1 VGVWGCGRF
10 WVGWLSEVVE
20 GVDVTCVVGVVEDGR
35 TYIGADAAGVNGYE
49 ARASKVPKVFVN
61 GLFVI
66 GYTTSFRM
74 GQILQHQLRVAPQGP
89 EGEMEYLVCTF
100 VEAVRGCLKE
110 YGFSRV
116 ENNVEEGG
124 FFLVGYKGRLYGVE
138 GDFQVQAMAD
148 EVMAIGCGRGY
159 ALGAL
164 KALEVV
170 PARERVVRALE
181 VAAYYSGGVMGP
193 FSVVESKE

>member
-1 VGVWGCGRF
+1 M
-10 WVGWLSEVVE
+10 
-20 GVDVTCVVGVVEDGR
+20 TCVVGVVEGER
-35 TYIGADAAGVNGYE
+35 VYIGADAAGADGWEVRE
-49 ARASKVPKVFVN
+49 SRVPKVFAN
-61 GLFVI
+61 GPFVI

-74 GQILQHQLRVAPQGP
+74 GQILHYHLQVAPQGS

-100 VEAVRGCLKE
+100 VEAVRGCLKG
-110 YGFSRV
+110 YGFSKV

-124 FFLVGYKGRLYGVE
+124 FFLVGYKGGLYGVE
-138 GDFQVQAMAD
+138 GDFQVQAVAD
-148 EVMAIGCGRGY
+148 GVMAIGCGRGY

-164 KALEVV
+164 RALETM

-193 FSVVESKE
+193 FSVLESSRG

>member
-1 VGVWGCGRF
+1 M
-10 WVGWLSEVVE
+10 
-20 GVDVTCVVGVVEDGR
+20 TCVVGVVEGER
-35 TYIGADAAGVNGYE
+35 VYIGADAAGVNGWE
-49 ARASKVPKVFVN
+49 VRESTVPKMFVN
-61 GLFVI
+61 GAFVI

-74 GQILQHQLRVAPQGP
+74 GQILQHHLRVTPQGT
-89 EGEMEYLVCTF
+89 EDEMEYMVCTF

-110 YGFSRV
+110 YGFSKV

-138 GDFQVQAMAD
+138 RDFQVNASADGIEAM
-148 EVMAIGCGRGY
+148 GCGRQY

-164 KALEVV
+164 RVLETM

-193 FSVVESKE
+193 FSVLESRK